1 MKYSSVKKTYKNNNL
16 TGLYGLI
23 VLFCPEVQGL
33 ALWLWHLSQSFCF
46 DLRRIRYIG
55 KDNPYN
61 D

>member
-33 ALWLWHLSQSFCF
+33 ALWL
-46 DLRRIRYIG
+46 
-55 KDNPYN
+55 
-61 D
+61 